1 MRSIRAGPYVRPVT
15 GENDST
21 RAARVLFWVAVRR
34 IYALQREVEVLR
46 RSEAR
51 LEEEA
56 TLRAATIANELTVR
70 MYDAESS
77 HERLRASLQRA
88 LGEDLADDALRR
100 RLGALLA
107 DNE

>member
-1 MRSIRAGPYVRPVT
+1 MC
-15 GENDST
+15 E
-21 RAARVLFWVAVRR
+21 
-34 IYALQREVEVLR
+34 
-46 RSEAR
+46 
-51 LEEEA
+51 
-56 TLRAATIANELTVR
+56 
-70 MYDAESS
+70 AESS